1 MGLNLDLLFQTGNA
15 FKNFGKKDDSLIKVK
30 DEEVTELKDDDKEI
44 DVATTAVLESGD
56 DKKYKRVGGD
66 AEIYEESHQKDEGVI
81 TTKDKQKE
89 KEKDTAESLEEKLEN
104 IEKVIDTFSG
114 KGTTVI
120 DSGQSVGQAQSVD
133 LNQQPLDLGTAQA
146 KAYQAEYLKPSTVH
160 DDRIAL
166 LYDNLKK
173 YNLI

>member
-1 MGLNLDLLFQTGNA
+1 MEFNLNFLREAGNA
-15 FKNFGKKDDSLIKVK
+15 LKNIGDDKENEFIKIKDKK
-30 DEEVTELKDDDKEI
+30 VTELKDDKETDI
-44 DVATTAVLESGD
+44 ATKSIIEDT
-56 DKKYKRVGGD
+56 GD
-66 AEIYEESHQKDEGVI
+66 AKVYEESHQKDEGII
-81 TTKDKQKE
+81 TTKDKEKE
-89 KEKDTAESLEEKLEN
+89 KEKDAEESLEDKLKN

-120 DSGQSVGQAQSVD
+120 DSGQSLATSSPVN
-133 LNQQPLDLGTAQA
+133 LNQTPLDLGTTQA

>member
-1 MGLNLDLLFQTGNA
+1 MELNLDFLYEPAKAL
-15 FKNFGKKDDSLIKVK
+15 KNFAKKNDELIKVK
-30 DEEVTELKDDDKEI
+30 DKEVTELKDDDKETDI
-44 DVATTAVLESGD
+44 ATKAILET
-56 DKKYKRVGGD
+56 GGD
-66 AEIYEESHQKDEGVI
+66 AKVYEESHQKDEGII

-89 KEKDTAESLEEKLEN
+89 LEKDTEESLEEKLEN

-114 KGTTVI
+114 GSTVI
-120 DSGQSVGQAQSVD
+120 DSGQSVGQAQSIN

>member
-1 MGLNLDLLFQTGNA
+1 MELNLDLLLRTGNA

-30 DEEVTELKDDDKEI
+30 DKEVTELTDKDDDKEI
-44 DVATTAVLESGD
+44 TTKSIIED
-56 DKKYKRVGGD
+56 TGD
-66 AEIYEESHQKDEGVI
+66 AKVAEESHQKDEGII

-89 KEKDTAESLEEKLEN
+89 KDTEESLEDKLKN

-114 KGTTVI
+114 KGTSVLN
-120 DSGQSVGQAQSVD
+120 SGQSVGQAQSVN

>member
-1 MGLNLDLLFQTGNA
+1 MELNLDLLKDTGNA
-15 FKNFGKKDDSLIKVK
+15 LRNIFNDKENELIKVK
-30 DEEVTELKDDDKEI
+30 DTEVTELKDDDKET
-44 DVATTAVLESGD
+44 DVATKEVIETSGD
-56 DKKYKRVGGD
+56 AKE
-66 AEIYEESHQKDEGVI
+66 AEKVYQKDEGII

-89 KEKDTAESLEEKLEN
+89 KDTEESLEEKLEN

-114 KGTTVI
+114 KGNTVV
-120 DSGQSVGQAQSVD
+120 DSGQSVGQAQSIN
-133 LNQQPLDLGTAQA
+133 LNQQPLDLGNMQA
-146 KAYQAEYLKPSTVH
+146 KTYQAEYLKPSTVH

>member
-1 MGLNLDLLFQTGNA
+1 MELNLDFLF
-15 FKNFGKKDDSLIKVK
+15 KKGKALKDFSNTEVEEDQSTAASVLKANEIINTDIKSDDEK
-30 DEEVTELKDDDKEI
+30 TSDEETQEI
-44 DVATTAVLESGD
+44 I
-56 DKKYKRVGGD
+56 K
-66 AEIYEESHQKDEGVI
+66 
-81 TTKDKQKE
+81 TTKDVKKE
-89 KEKDTAESLEEKLEN
+89 KEKDTEESLEEKLEN

-114 KGTTVI
+114 KGTTVV
-120 DSGQSVGQAQSVD
+120 DSGQSIGQAQSVN

>member
-1 MGLNLDLLFQTGNA
+1 MELNLDLLLRTGNA

-30 DEEVTELKDDDKEI
+30 DKEVTELTDKDDDKEI
-44 DVATTAVLESGD
+44 TTKSIIED
-56 DKKYKRVGGD
+56 TGD
-66 AEIYEESHQKDEGVI
+66 AKVAEESHQKDEGII

-89 KEKDTAESLEEKLEN
+89 KDTEESLEEKLKN

-114 KGTTVI
+114 KGTSVLN
-120 DSGQSVGQAQSVD
+120 SGQSVGQAQSVN

>member
-1 MGLNLDLLFQTGNA
+1 MELNLNFLLSQANA
-15 FKNFGKKDDSLIKVK
+15 LKNIGDDKENEFIKIKDKK
-30 DEEVTELKDDDKEI
+30 VTELKDDDKKTDI
-44 DVATTAVLESGD
+44 ATESIVD
-56 DKKYKRVGGD
+56 LGD
-66 AEIYEESHQKDEGVI
+66 AETATQVHQKDEGVI

-89 KEKDTAESLEEKLEN
+89 KDTEESLEDKLKN
-104 IEKVIDTFSG
+104 IEKVIETFSG

-120 DSGQSVGQAQSVD
+120 DSGQSIGQSSPVN
-133 LNQQPLDLGTAQA
+133 LNQAPLDLGTTQA

>member
-1 MGLNLDLLFQTGNA
+1 MELNLDYLYSQANA
-15 FKNFGKKDDSLIKVK
+15 LKNKFDDKDNELIKVK
-30 DEEVTELKDDDKEI
+30 DKKVTELKDDDKETDI
-44 DVATTAVLESGD
+44 ATESIVD
-56 DKKYKRVGGD
+56 LGD
-66 AEIYEESHQKDEGVI
+66 AETATKVHQKDEGVI
-81 TTKDKQKE
+81 TTKDKQK
-89 KEKDTAESLEEKLEN
+89 DTEESLEDKLKN

-114 KGTTVI
+114 KGTTVV
-120 DSGQSVGQAQSVD
+120 DSGQSLATSTPVN
-133 LNQQPLDLGTAQA
+133 LNQAPLDLGTTQA

>member
-1 MGLNLDLLFQTGNA
+1 MELNLDFLYKKGNA
-15 FKNFGKKDDSLIKVK
+15 LKNFSNTIEEEDKSTAESVLKASETINTDTKTSDEKTSDEDAQEIIKTTEDLKKD
-30 DEEVTELKDDDKEI
+30 
-44 DVATTAVLESGD
+44 
-56 DKKYKRVGGD
+56 
-66 AEIYEESHQKDEGVI
+66 
-81 TTKDKQKE
+81 
-89 KEKDTAESLEEKLEN
+89 KEKDAEESLEDKLKN
-104 IEKVIDTFSG
+104 IEKVIETFSG

-120 DSGQSVGQAQSVD
+120 DSGQSLATSSPVN
-133 LNQQPLDLGTAQA
+133 LNQAPLDLGTTQA

>member
-1 MGLNLDLLFQTGNA
+1 MELNLDFLYEPAKAL
-15 FKNFGKKDDSLIKVK
+15 KNFAKKDDQLIKVK
-30 DEEVTELKDDDKEI
+30 DKKVTELKDDNEETDI
-44 DVATTAVLESGD
+44 ATKAILEE
-56 DKKYKRVGGD
+56 GGD
-66 AEIYEESHQKDEGVI
+66 AKVYEESHQKDEGII
-81 TTKDKQKE
+81 TTKDKQE
-89 KEKDTAESLEEKLEN
+89 EEDTEESLEEKLEN

-114 KGTTVI
+114 KGNTVI

-133 LNQQPLDLGTAQA
+133 LNQQPLDLGNVQA